1 MNSAGP
7 ETNQMTDASE
17 VPTHEPAPPAGPADQ
32 APVILECRN
41 LSRTF
46 QSGDTELHVL
56 RNVDFQLRQ
65 GEIAGVLGASGTGK
79 STLLHLLG
87 LLDTPTEGEV
97 FYRGKNLTR
106 LGPEAA
112 AKVRNREF
120 GFVFQS
126 FHLLPEFTAL
136 ENVLMPARIS
146 AGAMQWMRNAA
157 AIERRAVDLL
167 GRVGL
172 GQRLTHVPS
181 RLSGG
186 EKQRVALARALINE
200 PAVVFCDEPTGNLDS
215 QTADEIFV
223 LIEQFNR
230 ELGKTFLIVT
240 HDDHIAQR
248 AGRRLHMADGR
259 ILR

>member
-1 MNSAGP
+1 MQDQVESP
-7 ETNQMTDASE
+7 ESPAASPQT
-17 VPTHEPAPPAGPADQ
+17 PTSDS
-32 APVILECRN
+32 VILECRN
-41 LSRTF
+41 LSRVF
-46 QSGDTELHVL
+46 KSGEIELHVL
-56 RNVDFQLRQ
+56 REVNFALIQ
-65 GEIAGVLGASGTGK
+65 GEIAGIVGASGTGK

-87 LLDTPTEGEV
+87 LLDTPTSGEV
-97 FYRGKNLTR
+97 FYRGKNLTA

-112 AKVRNREF
+112 ARVRNREF

-136 ENVLMPARIS
+136 ENVLMPARIG
-146 AGAMQWMRNAA
+146 AGATQWMRTAA
-157 AIERRAVDLL
+157 ATEKRAIELL
-167 GRVGL
+167 ERVGL
-172 GQRLTHVPS
+172 GGRLTHVPS

-215 QTADEIFV
+215 KTADEIFV

-240 HDDHIAQR
+240 HDEHIA
-248 AGRRLHMADGR
+248 GRTRRQLRMHDGR
-259 ILR
+259 L